1 MDFFN
6 RKQHSLYAEQCQVT
20 ELAKQYGTPLYIYSR
35 ATIERHWHAF
45 DQAAGDRP
53 HLVCYAV
60 KANSNIGVLNV
71 MARLGSG
78 FDIVSK
84 GELMRVVEAGG
95 DPKKVV
101 FSGVGKTLS
110 LIHI

>member
-6 RKQHSLYAEQCQVT
+6 RKQNSLFAEQCAVS
-20 ELAKQYGTPLYIYSR
+20 ELAKEYGTPLYVYSK

-60 KANSNIGVLNV
+60 KANSNIAANFVEDKKLKS
-71 MARLGSG
+71 RL
-78 FDIVSK
+78 IIWK
-84 GELMRVVEAGG
+84 
-95 DPKKVV
+95 
-101 FSGVGKTLS
+101 
-110 LIHI
+110 